1 MHVDFG
7 THQQKW
13 WKGKEDTIGKIL
25 FQLGLNRLPLVTPKN
40 QDGIAMS
47 HCLPLVTPKNQ
58 DGIAMSHAASVDALM
73 KAPHCFD
80 AFAKDWCKKNL
91 WHDNASVHIRNC
103 VAMINGHSNERLKQN
118 ERLKCKTMRGQV
130 K

>member
-25 FQLGLNRLPLVTPKN
+25 FQLGLN
-40 QDGIAMS
+40 
-47 HCLPLVTPKNQ
+47 CLPLVTPKNQ

-118 ERLKCKTMRGQV
+118 ERLKCKTMQGQV